1 MSMPMQRRIADRGLL
16 GVPQPL
22 GRTYG
27 PTGPAAPRSTWQQPP
42 PGGMVTRRDTV
53 GRAPG
58 SAPGSG
64 PQLGPRPLPP
74 NPNTSNPQTGDM
86 SDYFNKAMASRTRAF
101 ERIRQQPPNSS
112 TTSEVGIGDFM
123 NQQLQ
128 AQNAERMAQS
138 DMRPQVPPAAPWQN
152 NYGNPGGPIM
162 RGGPLPPMPQRPQY
176 GNPNARPTTR
186 DINNAVMDGPQYGYD
201 DPMPSPQFGGGRP
214 MFNPGMFGN
223 MMGGMFGAM
232 PPMFGGGFGQRPMS
246 PPWMGGGQFGG
257 GFGGQSPY
265 GGGFGGSPFGG
276 GGFRPPMFGGGFG
289 GGFGGLMPQFGG
301 GGQQGGFMPQFGGGF
316 GSPMPNPNANMP
328 PPMGNYSHAL
338 DSTGQPV
345 RGR

>member
-1 MSMPMQRRIADRGLL
+1 MTTPMERNIERQYATRGLL

-64 PQLGPRPLPP
+64 PQLGPRPLP
-74 NPNTSNPQTGDM
+74 
-86 SDYFNKAMASRTRAF
+86 
-101 ERIRQQPPNSS
+101 
-112 TTSEVGIGDFM
+112 
-123 NQQLQ
+123 
-128 AQNAERMAQS
+128 
-138 DMRPQVPPAAPWQN
+138 APWQN

-186 DINNAVMDGPQYGYD
+186 DINNAVMDGPEYGYD

-232 PPMFGGGFGQRPMS
+232 PPMFGGGFPPNMGAALNGMGFDPRAIAANPEGFSRMMQGAQARESAMPGSTMLANSPFNAGQRPMS

-289 GGFGGLMPQFGG
+289 GGFGGPMPQFGG
-301 GGQQGGFMPQFGGGF
+301 QRYSGPSMPIPGNFSLVDPAEVTGNFGPGRW
-316 GSPMPNPNANMP
+316 
-328 PPMGNYSHAL
+328 GNRPEGA
-338 DSTGQPV
+338 
-345 RGR
+345 